1 MKKILALAIMAIL
14 ASCTPAKNTDTTDST
29 AVAADTVVAVQPGV
43 EGEVPADTVK

>member
-1 MKKILALAIMAIL
+1 MKKIFVLAIL
-14 ASCTPAKNTDTTDST
+14 AFVSSCTPAKNTDTADST